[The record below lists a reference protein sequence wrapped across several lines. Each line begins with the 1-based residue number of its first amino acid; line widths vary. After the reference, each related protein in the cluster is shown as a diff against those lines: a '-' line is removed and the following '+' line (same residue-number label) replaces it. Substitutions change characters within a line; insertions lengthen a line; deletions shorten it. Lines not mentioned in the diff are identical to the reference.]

1 MHSALAQFAEGLP
14 FAERAAVLLERGFS
28 VIPVQPKSKHTIV
41 GAGERTRDRAVVI
54 ARARHGFR
62 DANVGLCAD
71 ENHTLLES
79 DNVQGFRARCR
90 ELSGGLEIPPTDVWI
105 RQTEST
111 GLDI

>member
-54 ARARHGFR
+54 ALGSRWFPG
-62 DANVGLCAD
+62 C
-71 ENHTLLES
+71 
-79 DNVQGFRARCR
+79 
-90 ELSGGLEIPPTDVWI
+90 
-105 RQTEST
+105 
-111 GLDI
+111 